1 MEVVFPYCAGL
12 DVHKKRVTAC
22 RLVSDSTGQAPE
34 GVAELQTFGTMTHE
48 LLALADWLVEAGVTH
63 VAMESTGEY
72 WKPVYNLLEGI
83 VTIFLVNAAYSTD
96 SCHPIHGKV
105 ATQSTGS
112 LPPSPRETC
121 HSIHGKVATHSRRSL
136 PPSERSDAGWH
147 IISLN
152 WLFLSTGPAVCAWI
166 LLVMK
171 FCTRC
176 GPDDRGWHRRVSDLQ
191 GPHASA
197 RRGVGS

>member
-1 MEVVFPYCAGL
+1 MPPARNIASSPRRFTTWYAASRQAGGWICLPDARSRALTGGALKRPNHLTPPQPASAVQQAGRGMAGRPGVWRRLCLQSFSPRRVFF
-12 DVHKKRVTAC
+12 H
-22 RLVSDSTGQAPE
+22 
-34 GVAELQTFGTMTHE
+34 
-48 LLALADWLVEAGVTH
+48 
-63 VAMESTGEY
+63 
-72 WKPVYNLLEGI
+72 I
-83 VTIFLVNAAYSTD
+83 AYSTD

-121 HSIHGKVATHSRRSL
+121 HSVHGKVATHSRRSL

-166 LLVMK
+166 LLVME
-171 FCTRC
+171 FCMRC
-176 GPDDRGWHRRVSDLQ
+176 GPDDRGWHRRASDLP

>member
-1 MEVVFPYCAGL
+1 MPRAKGGAVSHAPRAVCGVEMLDAWGDQVPHGWVTGDDEVGRHSRF
-12 DVHKKRVTAC
+12 R
-22 RLVSDSTGQAPE
+22 
-34 GVAELQTFGTMTHE
+34 HE
-48 LLALADWLVEAGVTH
+48 LRER
-63 VAMESTGEY
+63 GECY
-72 WKPVYNLLEGI
+72 VLGLPCDTPI
-83 VTIFLVNAAYSTD
+83 RAYSTD

-121 HSIHGKVATHSRRSL
+121 HSVHGKVATHSRRSL

-147 IISLN
+147 ILSLN

-166 LLVMK
+166 LLVME
-171 FCTRC
+171 FYTRC
-176 GPDDRGWHRRVSDLQ
+176 GPDDRGWHRRASDLQ
-191 GPHASA
+191 EPHASA

>member
-1 MEVVFPYCAGL
+1 MPVFVVSHAKPF
-12 DVHKKRVTAC
+12 T
-22 RLVSDSTGQAPE
+22 PE
-34 GVAELQTFGTMTHE
+34 
-48 LLALADWLVEAGVTH
+48 
-63 VAMESTGEY
+63 
-72 WKPVYNLLEGI
+72 
-83 VTIFLVNAAYSTD
+83 YSTY

-121 HSIHGKVATHSRRSL
+121 HSVHGKVATHSRRSL

-166 LLVMK
+166 LLVME
-171 FCTRC
+171 FCMRC
-176 GPDDRGWHRRVSDLQ
+176 GPDDRGWHRRASDLQ

>member
-1 MEVVFPYCAGL
+1 MDGTHGDL
-12 DVHKKRVTAC
+12 AC
-22 RLVSDSTGQAPE
+22 GHGHLRQELGHIGQKAFE
-34 GVAELQTFGTMTHE
+34 RRGG
-48 LLALADWLVEAGVTH
+48 
-63 VAMESTGEY
+63 
-72 WKPVYNLLEGI
+72 
-83 VTIFLVNAAYSTD
+83 AYSTD

-121 HSIHGKVATHSRRSL
+121 HSVHGKVATHSRRSL

-166 LLVMK
+166 LLVME
-171 FCTRC
+171 FCMRC
-176 GPDDRGWHRRVSDLQ
+176 GPDDRGWHRRASDLQ